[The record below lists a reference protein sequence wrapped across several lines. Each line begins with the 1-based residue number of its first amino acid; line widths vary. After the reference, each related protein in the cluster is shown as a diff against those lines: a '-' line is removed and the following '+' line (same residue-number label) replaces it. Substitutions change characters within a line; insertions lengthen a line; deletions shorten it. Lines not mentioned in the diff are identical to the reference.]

1 MTKSFLSKASNLS
14 VIILLALNLLVTFIS
29 SNPEAKAKEN
39 LQYKVVVQD
48 NKWTYREFE
57 ALCNK
62 MANEGWRYINTNIIY
77 GDYNNNSYWYTFE
90 K

>member
-1 MTKSFLSKASNLS
+1 MLKSFVSKASTLS
-14 VIILLALNLLVTFIS
+14 IIILLALNLLVTFIS

-39 LQYKVVVQD
+39 LQYKVVPHSGGSWNSRD
-48 NKWTYREFE
+48 FE

-62 MANEGWRYINTNIIY
+62 MANEGWRYIDTNNI
-77 GDYNNNSYWYTFE
+77 NNWHWSTFE